1 MEGSKKMSERKIVQM
16 NDAPQEAGEDGD
28 GKKIATAR
36 CLSEL
41 VSVTM
46 DKAAARLS
54 SVDEDPIFREATVKA
69 GIRDFSRALRQHF
82 PDLRDSLSDY
92 LASAAAELSGG
103 MGQGLNKSAK
113 PRTAGGPAY
122 AEHQRPSGKPGG

>member
-1 MEGSKKMSERKIVQM
+1 MVARL
-16 NDAPQEAGEDGD
+16 PQGGGEDAD
-28 GKKIATAR
+28 GKKTPTAR

-46 DKAAARLS
+46 GKAAARLS
-54 SVDEDPIFREATVKA
+54 SVDEDAIFREATVKA

-82 PDLRDSLSDY
+82 PDLRDSLPDY
-92 LASAAAELSGG
+92 LTAAAAELSAGP
-103 MGQGLNKSAK
+103 GQGSNKAAK

-122 AEHQRPSGKPGG
+122 AEHQRSTGKPGG